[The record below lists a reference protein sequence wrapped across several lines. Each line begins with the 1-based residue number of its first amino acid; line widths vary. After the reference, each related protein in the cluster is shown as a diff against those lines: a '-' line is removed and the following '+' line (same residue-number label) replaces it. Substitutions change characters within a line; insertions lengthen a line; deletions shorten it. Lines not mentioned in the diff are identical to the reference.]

1 VHANTHGA
9 LPVSGL
15 HEEQVYLMFLRC
27 CSVTAATVLS
37 SKSISIVTN
46 SSADWGHAV
55 THLPQPLHL
64 SVSMT
69 T

>member
-1 VHANTHGA
+1 MQANTHGA

-27 CSVTAATVLS
+27 CSVTATTVLS
-37 SKSISIVTN
+37 SKSIIMVTS
-46 SSADWGHAV
+46 SSADWGQAF
-55 THLPQPLHL
+55 THLPQPVHL

-69 T
+69 M